1 MVEDK
6 KATFSGVEMVS
17 KDQAI
22 GWVIF
27 LACVVVAI
35 GYLVGLF
42 LLPKL
47 QFWLIAI
54 PVVIAFILVL
64 AIGGWIGWTMATT
77 APPRPIEE
85 IEAEEKKEEPKA
97 EASEEK
103 KTE

>member
-1 MVEDK
+1 
-6 KATFSGVEMVS
+6 MVS

-27 LACVVVAI
+27 LACAVIAI
-35 GYLVGLF
+35 AYLVGIF

-47 QFWLIAI
+47 QFWLIAV

-85 IEAEEKKEEPKA
+85 IEAEEKKEEAKG
-97 EASEEK
+97 EATEDK